1 MAGQQAKIWLSLIDT
16 FYLAI
21 GQSITFTLGGEIWLW
36 SVCYDSKQA
45 GLAISIYI

>member
-1 MAGQQAKIWLSLIDT
+1 MSLIDT

-21 GQSITFTLGGEIWLW
+21 GEPIAFILGGEIWLW
-36 SVCYDSKQA
+36 GVCYDSKQA